1 MQYIILGLMRHGE
14 ARHGYALVKEYNLRT
29 GFRISVGH
37 VYRELQ
43 RLLSKGWVDAVTNPP
58 GVDPRR
64 LPYVIT
70 AKGAAAFD
78 AWLASHASVVPP
90 ECHDELAIRAF
101 FVSANA
107 ASTTRGTLD
116 LWKGELSVHRQVCER
131 LRDDASRE
139 PNKDGAASSL
149 RVLLLGRRLQH
160 IAADIAFVDA
170 VMSTCTVHHEAASSV
185 RAELPRTRSR
195 ADSNPKQS
203 SAR

>member
-43 RLLSKGWVDAVTNPP
+43 RLLAKGWVDAVTNPP
-58 GVDPRR
+58 GADPRR

-70 AKGAAAFD
+70 SRGAAAFD
-78 AWLASHASVVPP
+78 TWLASHASVVPP
-90 ECHDELAIRAF
+90 ECHDELAVRAF

-107 ASTTRGTLD
+107 AASTKGTLD
-116 LWKGELSVHRQVCER
+116 LWKDELSVHRQVCER
-131 LRDDASRE
+131 LRDDAFRE
-139 PNKDGAASSL
+139 PNTDGAASSL

-170 VMSTCTVHHEAASSV
+170 VRSSCKDGREAPSTV
-185 RAELPRTRSR
+185 RTRPPRARSR
-195 ADSNPKQS
+195 PEDNTKHS